1 MNRTLELDAILRQT
15 VAELHRGILLAAAT
29 GDLAVPKRELAKVL
43 LHEMLRDEMV
53 DHPIHEDPE
62 PAKPGDCDR
71 CGTTYAECTR
81 RILRGAC
88 CPACRTTEHH
98 PGMHTWEAWSR
109 RNHA

>member
-1 MNRTLELDAILRQT
+1 MTIEELARQ
-15 VAELHRGILLAAAT
+15 LA
-29 GDLAVPKRELAKVL
+29 DFPKRELAKVL

-53 DHPIHEDPE
+53 DHPIHEAPEPAKPGDCDRCGTTYEAPE